1 MCGCVDS
8 LLNSYRMGHLA
19 SLYHDPSDFQ
29 GAFMSNVTSASPTG
43 SKNEAH
49 SAKDLTSI
57 HRC

>member
-1 MCGCVDS
+1 MHGCVDG

-19 SLYHDPSDFQ
+19 SLSHDPSDFQ
-29 GAFMSNVTSASPTG
+29 GAFMPNVTSASHTG
-43 SKNEAH
+43 SRNETH